1 MRGEEIEAM
10 IKRVMV
16 SPPDVI
22 ERARKAIEAG
32 KGMTTVKEKK

>member
-1 MRGEEIEAM
+1 MRGEEIEAL
-10 IKRVMV
+10 IKRVMA

-32 KGMTTVKEKK
+32 KAVTSERK